1 MALKSMNMKTC
12 LIVVLVSVLSVV
24 TNPMKAQKKPNIILI
39 MADDLGYGD
48 VGFNGNEIIKT
59 PAMDAMAASGMT
71 FTNFY
76 AGGPVCSPT
85 RGTVLTGR
93 HYFRYGIFSANIGH
107 LPKQEVALP
116 EVLKQEGYTTGHFGK
131 WHLGTL
137 HKEKSPKGPKRKPL
151 ENYSPP
157 SFHSYDESFVT
168 ESAVATWNPSV
179 GGRYKDNPYY
189 YNGVEETE
197 NLKGD
202 DSRVIMDRV
211 IPFIEKA
218 AAKKQPFLSVVWFH
232 TPHEPVIAG
241 SEYKKKYAE
250 HSEGKQNYYGAI
262 TAMDDQIGRL
272 QSTLEKLDIDD
283 NTIIWFCSDNG
294 PEGKTLT
301 DKHPGET
308 SGLRGRKR
316 SLYSGGVGVPAFVV
330 WPKKVKAGTTTNYIS
345 GTLDYMPTIMD
356 VLNIKLPDNRPIDG
370 ISLVDM
376 LDGKETERTKPLP
389 FMHRGKA
396 TWIQGDLK
404 YVTHGKKVAEVYN
417 LRTDRFEE
425 KNLINQYRDEA
436 LIMDKHIMDWNM
448 SCKASHKG
456 DDYKSDYTPVNRW
469 SGIDASLST
478 EEKDKIKKLK
488 KSKRD
493 QKNKKNKNRKNEK

>member
-1 MALKSMNMKTC
+1 MKLKRKNKINFFKITFGLCLLLMAGTSFSQN
-12 LIVVLVSVLSVV
+12 
-24 TNPMKAQKKPNIILI
+24 KPNIILI

-59 PAMDAMAASGMT
+59 PAMDKMAASGMK

-107 LPKQEVALP
+107 MPKQEI
-116 EVLKQEGYTTGHFGK
+116 VLSEMLKEQGYATGHFGK

-168 ESAVATWNPSV
+168 ESAVGTWNPTV
-179 GGRYKDNPYY
+179 GGRYIDNPYY

-197 NLKGD
+197 NLDGD

-241 SEYKKKYAE
+241 PEYKKMYAE
-250 HSEGKQNYYGAI
+250 YSEGKQDYYGCI

-272 QSTLEKLDIDD
+272 QAKLEELNIDD

-294 PEGKTLT
+294 PEGKTQT
-301 DKHPGET
+301 DNRAGST
-308 SGLRGRKR
+308 GGLRGRKR
-316 SLYSGGVGVPAFVV
+316 SLYCGGVGVPSYVV
-330 WPKKVKAGTTTNYIS
+330 WPGKVKSGTTSNYIS
-345 GTLDYMPTIMD
+345 GTLDYVPTIMD
-356 VLNIKLPDNRPIDG
+356 VLNIEMPDDRPIDG
-370 ISLVDM
+370 ISLVPM
-376 LDGKETERTKPLP
+376 IEGKETSRPKPFP

-396 TWIQGDLK
+396 VWIQGDLK
-404 YVTHGKKVAEVYN
+404 FMTHGKKVAEVYN

-425 KNLINQYRDEA
+425 NNLIDQYRDEA
-436 LIMDKHIMDWNM
+436 MVMDTHIMDWNL
-448 SCKASHKG
+448 SCKESHAGK
-456 DDYKSDYTPVNRW
+456 DYSSEFNPVDRW
-469 SGIDASLST
+469 SGIDAILST
-478 EEKDKIKKLK
+478 EELDARKKM
-488 KSKRD
+488 
-493 QKNKKNKNRKNEK
+493 KKNKMDQKKTKKKNQ

>member
-1 MALKSMNMKTC
+1 MISNSISIKIYLKLALGLV
-12 LIVVLVSVLSVV
+12 LISGVNPVL
-24 TNPMKAQKKPNIILI
+24 AQEKPNIILI

-48 VGFNGNEIIKT
+48 VGFNGNKIIKT

-107 LPKQEVALP
+107 MPKQEIVLP
-116 EVLKQEGYTTGHFGK
+116 EILKEQGYTTGHFGK

-157 SFHSYDESFVT
+157 AFHAYDESFVT

-179 GGRYKDNPYY
+179 GGRYNNNPYY
-189 YNGVEETE
+189 HNGIEATE
-197 NLKGD
+197 NLDGD

-218 AAKKQPFLSVVWFH
+218 AASKQPFLSVVWFH

-241 SEYKKKYAE
+241 PEYKKMYSE
-250 HSEGKQNYYGAI
+250 YSEGKQDYYGCI

-272 QSTLEKLDIDD
+272 QAKLEALNIDD

-294 PEGKTLT
+294 PEGKVQT
-301 DKHPGET
+301 DNRAGST
-308 SGLRGRKR
+308 GGLRGRKR
-316 SLYSGGVGVPAFVV
+316 SLYCGGVGVPSYVV
-330 WPKKVKAGTTTNYIS
+330 WPGKVKAGSTSNYIS
-345 GTLDYMPTIMD
+345 GTLDYVPTIMD
-356 VLNIKLPDNRPIDG
+356 ALNIKMPDNRPIDG
-370 ISLVDM
+370 TSLLPM
-376 LDGKETERTKPLP
+376 IEGKETAREKPLP

-396 TWIQGDLK
+396 VWIKGDLK
-404 YVTHGKKVAEVYN
+404 FMTHGKKVAEVYN

-425 KNLINQYRDEA
+425 KNVIGQYRKEA
-436 LIMDKHIMDWNM
+436 LEMDQHIMDWNV
-448 SCKASHKG
+448 SCKESHMG
-456 DDYKSDYTPVNRW
+456 NDYSSEYIPVDKW
-469 SGIDASLST
+469 SGIDATKST
-478 EEKDKIKKLK
+478 EEKDRIKREKQA
-488 KSKRD
+488 KRD
-493 QKNKKNKNRKNEK
+493 QKNKNAKKKQ